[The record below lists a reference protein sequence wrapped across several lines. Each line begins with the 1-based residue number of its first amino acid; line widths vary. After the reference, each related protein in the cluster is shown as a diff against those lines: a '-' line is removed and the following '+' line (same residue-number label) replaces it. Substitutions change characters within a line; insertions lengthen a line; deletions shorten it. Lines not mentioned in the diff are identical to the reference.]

1 MPSNPVE
8 GNFVTRLLLGL
19 ATIMAMFVGGSAVG
33 ELLQDTPLPYGGW
46 VGVALGAV
54 LVFVGFTVLYR
65 RYDSS
70 FESA

>member
-1 MPSNPVE
+1 
-8 GNFVTRLLLGL
+8 
-19 ATIMAMFVGGSAVG
+19 MFVGGSAVG

-46 VGVALGAV
+46 IGVALGAV
-54 LVFVGFTVLYR
+54 LVFVGFTALYR